1 MLFRSIEQCDR
12 NEITVSLDQTLNL
25 INEKEMLTLRVQK
38 EMFELSQKNFTY
50 IATAIPESRIESDS
64 LNVTSKDF
72 VFCKSEFQRVVQE
85 TKTLDEVARGLAN
98 NIASI
103 QVYNGNAYIY
113 YSNTALIT
121 KLNLPNCSIESGLAR
136 ELYHILNR
144 TEDCYYVK
152 DDNKGVFKIKVAE
165 NEAVTLPI
173 QRTNYEMVYGVD
185 NILSNMRNVTNIN
198 MQLYNNNLQII
209 CKAYK
214 QLQITL
220 SICKE
225 GLGLFIDNIKTQFS
239 IGYTSESL
247 CTITISIAQ
256 LIAIQKLFG
265 NCSDVQIKRGDNCI
279 CLKQRNSEK
288 TLLIAGMLF

>member
-1 MLFRSIEQCDR
+1 MTHIFSFFLKIFY
-12 NEITVSLDQTLNL
+12 L
-25 INEKEMLTLRVQK
+25 
-38 EMFELSQKNFTY
+38 
-50 IATAIPESRIESDS
+50 
-64 LNVTSKDF
+64 
-72 VFCKSEFQRVVQE
+72 
-85 TKTLDEVARGLAN
+85 
-98 NIASI
+98 
-103 QVYNGNAYIY
+103 
-113 YSNTALIT
+113 
-121 KLNLPNCSIESGLAR
+121 
-136 ELYHILNR
+136 LYHILNR

-198 MQLYNNNLQII
+198 MQLYNNN
-209 CKAYK
+209 
-214 QLQITL
+214 LQITL